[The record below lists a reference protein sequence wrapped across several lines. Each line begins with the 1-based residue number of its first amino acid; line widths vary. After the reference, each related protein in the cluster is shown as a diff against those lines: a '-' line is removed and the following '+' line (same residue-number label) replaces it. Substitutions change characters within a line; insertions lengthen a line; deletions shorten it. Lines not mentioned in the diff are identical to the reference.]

1 MDPDSTL
8 FMLSTSTTNA
18 NTFDIGGLLLKLL
31 LLIVLIAVNAFF
43 AASEIAVLSLNEN
56 RLKKQAEDGN
66 KRAKQLVSLTSNPSS
81 FLATI
86 QFGVTLSGFLASAVA
101 ATSFAEIITDA
112 LSAYWPEYRSI
123 ISGVAT
129 VVITLALS
137 YFTLVFGELVP
148 KRVAMQKSEK
158 VSFAVCGILKMV
170 KTISKPFI
178 VLLSASTNAV
188 VKLFGCDPNKNDD
201 TLTQEEI
208 MMMVDAGEE
217 KGVIE
222 ESEREMISNIFDF
235 DDITVDEIMTHRTD
249 VCAVENT
256 MPIKEVVE
264 LSIEEGYSR
273 IPVYEDDIDNILGI
287 IYVKDLLK
295 FAGHEYPS
303 DVKLSDIMHEPYFV
317 PENKKCSDLFDELCA
332 QKLQIAVIADEYG
345 GTSGIVTMEDLLE
358 SIVGNIQDEYDDED
372 DEMVQVN
379 DTTFTVDGTTTIIEA
394 SDLLDIELPEGDYET
409 VSGLM
414 LDKLERIPRQG
425 EHPVVTVNGITFT
438 VEKVEDRR
446 IARIRIEKPTQNI
459 DVQEDSKE

>member
-8 FMLSTSTTNA
+8 LLLSASSVDA
-18 NTFDIGGLLLKLL
+18 ASFDIGSIILKVL

-43 AASEIAVLSLNEN
+43 AASEIAVLSLNETK
-56 RLKKQAEDGN
+56 LKKQAEEGN
-66 KRAKQLVSLTSNPSS
+66 KRAKQLMSLTSNPSS

-101 ATSFAEIITDA
+101 ATSFAEIITEA
-112 LSAYWPEYRSI
+112 LAVYWPQYRSL
-123 ISGVAT
+123 ISGIST
-129 VVITLALS
+129 VVITLVLS

-158 VSFAVCGILKMV
+158 VSFAVCGILRMV
-170 KTISKPFI
+170 KTVSKPFI
-178 VLLSASTNAV
+178 VLLSASTNAI
-188 VKLFGCDPNKNDD
+188 VKLFGCDPNKNDN

-256 MPIKEVVE
+256 MSIKEVVE

-273 IPVYEDDIDNILGI
+273 IPVYKDDIDNILGI
-287 IYVKDLLK
+287 IYVKDLLQ
-295 FAGHEYPS
+295 FAGKEYPT
-303 DVKLSDIMHEPYFV
+303 DILLTDIMHEPYFI

-394 SDLLDIELPEGDYET
+394 SDLLDVELPEGDYDT
-409 VSGLM
+409 VSGLI
-414 LDKLERIPRQG
+414 LDRLERIPRQG

-438 VEKVEDRR
+438 VEKIEDRR
-446 IARIRIEKPTQNI
+446 IARIRIEKPAENTDAQ
-459 DVQEDSKE
+459 DDSEK